1 MEETPEM
8 NNNNFE
14 KPMHGKMEIRTSNI
28 GSSENPLQKEQIEV
42 SDPCF
47 NYFQNN
53 ENSIVFQFNGAEIE
67 NVYLELKNSCKFV
80 ICILAQDDSY
90 FTSSLLNKTLNGIKY
105 NLSGINKLIEPE
117 NILICVFFNEI
128 KSNNLFNEEEK
139 FLLNDKL
146 PYILSRKIYNIDS
159 DTINIHCFGKLDSF
173 TEVEILMLYYSTIIK
188 QLKPNNNIIFSAVMK
203 NGVVL
208 NNNSLDSVLKASFF
222 SRQKHS
228 IVVPLLQDAEPQ
240 NLFGQIKSYERF
252 HFNIYNMNYYNMTS
266 SVPISSLFNVMTID
280 DKLSNELRH
289 FYTEIH
295 TSATLDY
302 HDYRL
307 SLYLLEYNYKI
318 IYYNEKPLGNIH
330 YPDETENPICNYKK
344 YWLKRYTGYYGN
356 FFHIINMLLNCN
368 VCNAVKKVFLFF
380 NIIGMAIEFIYPSLS
395 CMVIYTI
402 FYEAFDTYDILPAT
416 FCTMLYLFILVCN
429 GANSLISNDSQKTYR
444 SNLLFYFFME
454 AYYLFI
460 ILCSII
466 AMDNIK
472 KNRNHDPYKFNNAAI
487 SCIIIFV
494 FIPSIFPILMNIGK
508 FIVNIVPMILY
519 LFLGAPSSSSNFNI
533 CKILNA
539 SDSAGGVNSKDRKG
553 IYIISYF
560 LINLFFGSL
569 TLFNYTREKR
579 VKAVMG
585 FGIFFVVYNFFKM
598 AAICMSL
605 LSKASEITNASDSAI
620 KNNLF
625 NNAYQNNYG
634 SSIENNQN
642 NSINN
647 NSTNYNNNNN
657 FNNNMSNNASNNNNY
672 ENNIDNDYE

>member
-1 MEETPEM
+1 M
-8 NNNNFE
+8 
-14 KPMHGKMEIRTSNI
+14 
-28 GSSENPLQKEQIEV
+28 
-42 SDPCF
+42 
-47 NYFQNN
+47 
-53 ENSIVFQFNGAEIE
+53 
-67 NVYLELKNSCKFV
+67 
-80 ICILAQDDSY
+80 
-90 FTSSLLNKTLNGIKY
+90 
-105 NLSGINKLIEPE
+105 
-117 NILICVFFNEI
+117 
-128 KSNNLFNEEEK
+128 
-139 FLLNDKL
+139 
-146 PYILSRKIYNIDS
+146 
-159 DTINIHCFGKLDSF
+159 
-173 TEVEILMLYYSTIIK
+173 
-188 QLKPNNNIIFSAVMK
+188 
-203 NGVVL
+203 
-208 NNNSLDSVLKASFF
+208 
-222 SRQKHS
+222 
-228 IVVPLLQDAEPQ
+228 
-240 NLFGQIKSYERF
+240 
-252 HFNIYNMNYYNMTS
+252 
-266 SVPISSLFNVMTID
+266 
-280 DKLSNELRH
+280 
-289 FYTEIH
+289 
-295 TSATLDY
+295 
-302 HDYRL
+302 
-307 SLYLLEYNYKI
+307 
-318 IYYNEKPLGNIH
+318 GNIH

-585 FGIFFVVYNFFKM
+585 FGIFFVIYNFFKM

-647 NSTNYNNNNN
+647 NSTNYNNNN
-657 FNNNMSNNASNNNNY
+657 FNNNMSNNASNNNNNY
-672 ENNIDNDYE
+672 ENSIDNDYE